1 MNDDQ
6 IPALTGEPAG
16 QPATPTEPPMPTE
29 AATPTPTPRP
39 GPRPTPAMIPRRPE
53 TPPAAPALPPP
64 SDEAMAFG
72 RVDDEGVV
80 YVRTPDGERTV
91 GSYPGATPAEALAY
105 YARKYDEIGAQV
117 ELFAQRLT
125 AADVP
130 VSEVDTGLARLRAA
144 VTEPNVV
151 GDIAALSGRVEA
163 LAPVAAARRAEVE
176 AVRKAARD
184 QARERRT
191 ALVDEA
197 EQIAAT
203 PVETMQW
210 RSTSQRMKD
219 IFEQWQLDQK
229 SDVRLDRSTQDEL
242 WKRFSHARTAFD
254 RKRRQH
260 FAQLDETQGQAKAL
274 KLKLVEQA
282 EALQSST
289 DWVATASAFK
299 RLMDQWREAG
309 RASRKDDDTLWASFH
324 AAQDVFFAAR
334 TAVSAEQDHEFAAN
348 LEVKLALLKQA
359 EALVP
364 VTDLAAAK
372 AALRVIQDS
381 WGAAGKVPRADV
393 DRIER
398 SIRAVEQAVR
408 ENEDARWKSRNP
420 EGQARAQSAVDQ
432 LEANIADLTAR
443 RDKAHAAGDAK
454 READAAAGIAARQ
467 EWLEQARAALRD
479 FSG

>member
-1 MNDDQ
+1 
-6 IPALTGEPAG
+6 
-16 QPATPTEPPMPTE
+16 
-29 AATPTPTPRP
+29 
-39 GPRPTPAMIPRRPE
+39 
-53 TPPAAPALPPP
+53 
-64 SDEAMAFG
+64 MAFG

-91 GSYPGATPAEALAY
+91 GSYPGASPAEALAY
-105 YARKYDEIGAQV
+105 YARKYDEIGAQI

-151 GDIAALSGRVEA
+151 GDIAALNGRVEA

-229 SDVRLDRSTQDEL
+229 SDVRLDRTSQDEL

-254 RKRRQH
+254 LYSGDDSYTLPLLAVGAVGVVGTSTHWTGPWFQKMIAAFESGDAVLARAIN
-260 FAQLDETQGQAKAL
+260 AQLY
-274 KLKLVEQA
+274 
-282 EALQSST
+282 
-289 DWVATASAFK
+289 F
-299 RLMDQWREAG
+299 
-309 RASRKDDDTLWASFH
+309 
-324 AAQDVFFAAR
+324 
-334 TAVSAEQDHEFAAN
+334 
-348 LEVKLALLKQA
+348 
-359 EALVP
+359 
-364 VTDLAAAK
+364 
-372 AALRVIQDS
+372 
-381 WGAAGKVPRADV
+381 
-393 DRIER
+393 
-398 SIRAVEQAVR
+398 
-408 ENEDARWKSRNP
+408 
-420 EGQARAQSAVDQ
+420 
-432 LEANIADLTAR
+432 
-443 RDKAHAAGDAK
+443 
-454 READAAAGIAARQ
+454 
-467 EWLEQARAALRD
+467 
-479 FSG
+479 